1 MAEERAETDVTAM
14 LICEFLDHLG
24 AALGVGAV
32 ILGDDLDG
40 AASDAAIRVDQ
51 FHRRLGR
58 AAIPAPIGRADA
70 GAVLLKPDA
79 NGFGAL
85 GVGVARPERQGG
97 CGGPA
102 CQCLERTATG
112 GGFGR
117 GGHGRSSDQSE
128 LGPQG
133 PFARK
138 LRNSGLHVQPFSP
151 QAPRG
156 VAKSH
161 RPKTVYPT
169 MKSAS
174 GACASAARRVL

>member
-1 MAEERAETDVTAM
+1 MAEERAETDVAAM

-40 AASDAAIRVDQ
+40 SASDAAIRVDQ
-51 FHRRLGR
+51 AYRRLGR

-79 NGFGAL
+79 NGLGAL
-85 GVGVARPERQGG
+85 RMCIPRPERQAGG
-97 CGGPA
+97 GGPA
-102 CQCLERTATG
+102 CERLERAAAG
-112 GGFGR
+112 GGLGR
-117 GGHGRSSDQSE
+117 GGHGQSSDQSE
-128 LGPQG
+128 LEGPQG
-133 PFARK
+133 PVARK
-138 LRNSGLHVQPFSP
+138 LRKRGLHVQPFSP

-161 RPKTVYPT
+161 RPKTV
-169 MKSAS
+169 
-174 GACASAARRVL
+174 